1 MDCVS
6 VAGSD
11 AVSDGTKRNASD
23 IGTSGTAGR
32 PTVSV
37 DTIED
42 ATEDATG
49 EAESN
54 SASTERRCSSGS
66 DSRQRIA
73 PDSKWTPAAQLA
85 PSVAFLSVD
94 LRPSHARHAP
104 RTPRTRARVGAWPA
118 STPRRWTCGR
128 MASEAWLW
136 GPAAHLAVA
145 KR

>member
-85 PSVAFLSVD
+85 PSLAFFFVG
-94 LRPSHARHAP
+94 LRPSHATHT
-104 RTPRTRARVGAWPA
+104 RTPRTRRAHAQRIRPAHSNTGQARGVH
-118 STPRRWTCGR
+118 
-128 MASEAWLW
+128 
-136 GPAAHLAVA
+136 GPAAHSSFDSAG
-145 KR
+145 RYS